1 MFSSL
6 KKKLILFM
14 VILVTVP
21 LVVSGV
27 ISSQKSSSIIYKN
40 FKTSM
45 KESNN
50 QVIEYM
56 KLYFDQYENSGQ
68 VLVKGDFFSQKQFD
82 AISSSTLAKEA
93 VGIELKNYVDSF
105 NEVENVLLALPN
117 SDYVMYP
124 IDKSVKNFD
133 PTQREWYK
141 KAVETQKPYWTDAYK
156 NNFTGKMQVTCAI
169 PDVENGK
176 VESVLSINIPLD
188 KLSEMISKVKI
199 GKEGYPLIIDKTGKM
214 LTHREKSK
222 IGEQI
227 PVPELL
233 KISLDTNNIEG
244 FKHYEKDLNG
254 EKQKKFTAYNTI
266 SRNRWMVFST
276 IPQSELDESARA
288 LMMTNILTILIF
300 LVIAILLATKFAFG
314 ITKPINHLEEI
325 MKEVEEGDFTKIA
338 NVTSKDELGRLS
350 NNFNSM
356 LSKVKDLII
365 QTKIT
370 TEDLYMASSN
380 LAATSQETSASAD
393 EMSRALDEIA
403 QGSTHQAGEVE
414 DGARVIRDLGDKLT
428 KLSENS
434 SQISNNSIEIGN
446 VTIEG
451 ANKVKELI
459 INNQNSNESLSEVAE
474 SISQLNQDVGNIGS
488 ILESITNISQ
498 QTNLLALN
506 ASIEAARAGEAGRG
520 FAVVADEIRKLAES
534 SGNAAENIK
543 GILDKIFKE
552 TQNLV
557 NVMEDVNIASKD
569 QNDSVSYVNISFEN
583 ISKTVQNVRNNIKV
597 LDQFIQDL
605 MSEKNILVNTMENI
619 TAVSQE
625 TAASTEEI
633 NASME
638 EQTAAVEE
646 VAKSAEKLNELSMNL
661 SKKIETFRV

>member
-169 PDVENGK
+169 PDVQNGK

-276 IPQSELDESARA
+276 IAQSELDESARA

>member
-276 IPQSELDESARA
+276 IAQSELDESARA

>member
-169 PDVENGK
+169 PDLENGK

-222 IGEQI
+222 IGQQI

-276 IPQSELDESARA
+276 IAQSELDESARA

>member
-169 PDVENGK
+169 PDVQNGK